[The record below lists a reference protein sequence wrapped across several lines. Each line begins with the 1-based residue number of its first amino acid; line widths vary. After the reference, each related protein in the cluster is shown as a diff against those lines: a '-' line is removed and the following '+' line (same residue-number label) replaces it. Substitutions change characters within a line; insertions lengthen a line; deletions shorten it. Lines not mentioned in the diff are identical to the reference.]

1 MISTTEMENTIM
13 FVNEISLHC
22 FVVVMCLATNVEA
35 TIDMAP
41 VTFGKISAPRC
52 NASKLV
58 MLFADDDVW
67 SLFYCGLLLLLACV
81 VVAVNEKI
89 RL

>member
-1 MISTTEMENTIM
+1 M

-52 NASKLV
+52 NASVLAMFAYDNMVSRFCILLWLV
-58 MLFADDDVW
+58 DSS
-67 SLFYCGLLLLLACV
+67 SLIASSLSCSCV
-81 VVAVNEKI
+81 VVACGEII

>member
-1 MISTTEMENTIM
+1 M

-41 VTFGKISAPRC
+41 VNFGIISNTLS
-52 NASKLV
+52 NASVLAMFV
-58 MLFADDDVW
+58 ADDDMV
-67 SLFYCGLLLLLACV
+67 SREVLPSIYT
-81 VVAVNEKI
+81 
-89 RL
+89 